1 MYREPRGPGEV
12 NPQDGRRHSVG
23 VKVKEWKGA
32 WWVFVDPQ
40 GRRKAKRAGPGSRG
54 RTLRGAA
61 ATTAAAKLLD
71 GDTSVLVKPQKPA
84 TAPAFAEVVDE
95 WLRKY
100 PALHAVRP
108 ATMDN
113 YRVLTDKPRIPCF
126 GSVPVS
132 DITAQSIE
140 DFIEAKRAPGG
151 SVRWPGKALSD
162 GSLRTGLLALRL
174 ILQRAVRMKGLAA
187 KPIKEIEW
195 RGAQRIDQ
203 VDPFSGP
210 ELRALLAAARRID
223 PDFAAL
229 LHVWA
234 QSGVRAGE
242 VCGLQWQDV
251 DLEAGTALVQ
261 RTWSRHRLGPPKT
274 GRARKVSFLHP
285 VTDDTPDWRPGST
298 TEARSAL
305 IALRRLTVRSMDP
318 DAFVF
323 GRGRTPRSSM
333 ELHRA
338 WRRVLAVAKGRYR
351 APEQLRHTFASTM
364 LSRNAPLLY
373 VQAQGGWRSASV
385 LLRVY
390 ARWMPHEFNGPL
402 PAPQPA
408 TVPQP
413 AATPAQP
420 EPPPA
425 VAAGRVNG
433 A

>member
-1 MYREPRGPGEV
+1 ME
-12 NPQDGRRHSVG
+12 RRLVG
-23 VKVKEWKGA
+23 LR
-32 WWVFVDPQ
+32 DHQ
-40 GRRKAKRAGPGSRG
+40 GRRKANGGGPGSG
-54 RTLRGAA
+54 GGKPAEAA
-61 ATTAAAKLLD
+61 ATKIGAKLLD
-71 GDTSVLVKPQKPA
+71 GDTSVLDKPQTPA
-84 TAPAFAEVVDE
+84 TAPAFAEVAEE

-113 YRVLTDKPRIPCF
+113 YRSFTEKHLIPFF

-151 SVRWPGKALSD
+151 SVRWPGKALAD

-174 ILQRAVRMKGLAA
+174 ILQRAVRMKVLAA
-187 KPIKEIEW
+187 NPIKEIEW

-210 ELRALLAAARRID
+210 ELRALLAAVRRID

-234 QSGVRAGE
+234 QSGMRAGE

-251 DLEAGTALVQ
+251 DLGAGTALVQ
-261 RTWSRHRLGPPKT
+261 RTWSRHRLGPPET

-285 VTDDTPDWRPGST
+285 VTDDTPDWRPGAT
-298 TEARSAL
+298 TDARSPVT
-305 IALRRLTVRSMDP
+305 ALRRLTIRSMDP
-318 DAFVF
+318 EAFVF

-338 WRRVLAVAKGRYR
+338 WRRVMAAAKVRYR
-351 APEQLRHTFASTM
+351 APEQLRHTFSSTM